1 MFSSL
6 LFALGSLTTAAS
18 AQPIPPVLAVKA
30 VRFYAP
36 ADTQTS
42 VLAVAQIPYALAEP
56 AGDRLAWT
64 TTVEVKDKNGQV
76 LLTESWQAGAPAA
89 FRIPDAVQ
97 VEALRFPP
105 MVPGSYT
112 IVITITDSVSKRA
125 VSAET
130 VVDAFG
136 RSPGIS
142 DLLLASAMRVAAE
155 GDTLLAR
162 GEVARGNLR
171 IVTAPN
177 LVLDP
182 LQPNIAFLMEA
193 YSATEAKA
201 VTTITIRDANGGAV
215 VSLPAFS
222 RTIPAG
228 GGVIRGEFPLD
239 GLPEGSYTF
248 AASVAM
254 GGQTVERSGSF
265 SVGNL
270 QAALQRQMVAREA
283 NRYLDESF
291 FGAMSE
297 AELDKAAEQLQLI
310 ATPRQLE
317 VYQAVGERKLSVEA
331 KRRFLVNFWT
341 QLDDSK
347 DTPANERR
355 MAFYDGVALADSLY
369 GEAGRS
375 GRPGWKT
382 DRGRVYVK
390 YGKPDEIFRRQQE
403 GRAPPYEIWR
413 YTQGRLRYYI
423 FADRT
428 NYGLYTLMKSNDLAE
443 AGQPNWLD
451 VMTPEAVR
459 DIGQYLGINF
469 FETAPGSTIRPF

>member
-1 MFSSL
+1 MLSSL
-6 LFALGSLTTAAS
+6 LFALGSLTAAGP
-18 AQPIPPVLAVKA
+18 AQPVPPVLSVKA
-30 VRFYAP
+30 VRFFAP

-42 VLAVAQIPYALAEP
+42 VLAVAQIPYTLVQP
-56 AGDRLAWT
+56 AGERMAWT
-64 TTVEVKDKNGQV
+64 TTVQVKDKEGRV

-89 FRIPDAVQ
+89 MRVPDAYQ

-105 MVPGSYT
+105 MVPGTYT
-112 IVITITDSVSKRA
+112 IVLTVTDSVSQRA
-125 VSAET
+125 TTAET
-130 VVDAFG
+130 TVEAFG
-136 RSPGIS
+136 RSPGLS
-142 DLLLASAMRVAAE
+142 DLLLASAMRVAAA
-155 GDTLLAR
+155 GDTLLAP

-171 IVTAPN
+171 IVTAPS
-177 LVLDP
+177 LTLDP
-182 LQPNIAFLMEA
+182 LQPNIAFLLEA
-193 YSATEAKA
+193 YSAEDTKA
-201 VTTITIRDANGGAV
+201 VTTISIRGADGAAV
-215 VSLPAFS
+215 VSLPAFT
-222 RTIPAG
+222 RMIPAG

-239 GLPEGSYTF
+239 GLPEGTYTF
-248 AASVAM
+248 AASVAL
-254 GGQTVERSGSF
+254 GNQTVERTGSF
-265 SVGNL
+265 SVGNM
-270 QAALQRQMVAREA
+270 QAALQRQMAMRRA
-283 NRYLDESF
+283 NRFLDESF

-317 VYQAVGERKLSVEA
+317 VYQATGERKLSVEA

-355 MAFYDGVALADSLY
+355 MAYYDGIALADSLY

-382 DRGRVYVK
+382 DRGRVFVK
-390 YGKPDEIFRRQQE
+390 YGKPDEVFRRQQE

-443 AGQPNWLD
+443 AGQPQWID
-451 VMTPEAVR
+451 MMTPEAVR
-459 DIGQYLGINF
+459 DIGQYLGVNF
-469 FETAPGSTIRPF
+469 FETLPGSTLRPF

>member
-6 LFALGSLTTAAS
+6 LCALGALTAAAS
-18 AQPIPPVLAVKA
+18 APPIPPVLAVKA
-30 VRFYAP
+30 VRFFAP
-36 ADTQTS
+36 ADTQTR

-56 AGDRLAWT
+56 AGDRIAWT
-64 TTVEVKDKNGQV
+64 TTVEVKDKHGQT

-89 FRIPDAVQ
+89 LRIPDAVQ

-112 IVITITDSVSKRA
+112 IVLTITDSVTKRA

-130 VVDAFG
+130 VVDAFA
-136 RSPGIS
+136 RSPGVS

-162 GEVARGNLR
+162 GEVARGALR
-171 IVTAPN
+171 IVTAPT

-182 LQPNIAFLMEA
+182 LQPTIAFLLEA
-193 YSATEAKA
+193 YAAAEATA
-201 VTTITIRDANGGAV
+201 VTTITIREATGGAV
-215 VSLPAFS
+215 VSLPAFR
-222 RTIPAG
+222 RTMPAG

-239 GLPEGSYTF
+239 GLPEGAYTF
-248 AASVAM
+248 VAAVAM
-254 GGQTVERSGSF
+254 GGETLERTGSF
-265 SVGNL
+265 TVGNL
-270 QAALQRQMVAREA
+270 QAALQRQLVARAA
-283 NRYLDESF
+283 NRDLDEAF
-291 FGAMSE
+291 FGAMAE
-297 AELDKAAEQLQLI
+297 AELDQAAEQLQLL

-317 VYQAVGERKLSVEA
+317 VYQATGERKLSVEA
-331 KRRFLVNFWT
+331 KRRFLVTFWS
-341 QLDDSK
+341 QRDDTK
-347 DTPANERR
+347 ATPANERR
-355 MAFYDGVALADSLY
+355 LAFYDGVALADSLY
-369 GEAGRS
+369 GEAGRR

-382 DRGRVYVK
+382 DRGRVYVT

-443 AGQPNWLD
+443 AGQANWLD

-459 DIGQYLGINF
+459 DIGQYLGLNF
-469 FETAPGSTIRPF
+469 FETGPGSTLRP